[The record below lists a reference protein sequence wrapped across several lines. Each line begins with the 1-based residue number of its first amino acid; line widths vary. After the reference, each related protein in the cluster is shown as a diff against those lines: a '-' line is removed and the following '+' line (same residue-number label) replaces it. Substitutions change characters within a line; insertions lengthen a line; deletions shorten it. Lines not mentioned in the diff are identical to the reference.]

1 VWSNG
6 EKNGHVVAGPAR
18 RDRHRVRR
26 AGHLIWPGVTPIAL
40 ALLFGAF
47 ALISGVITIVAAFR
61 RQRDAARRTAM
72 VISGLLGLAAGVIA
86 LVWPGITALA
96 LVVIV
101 GAWAVVTGALEI
113 WVATRLPGQW
123 LPLLIGVVTMLIGI
137 LVLVRP
143 GIGAVAL
150 ALTIGIYAIVAGVLM
165 LAESWRIHRS
175 MTGTQHDRV
184 APTIVPDAPS
194 TCTGTFTLVSSKKS
208 SSAVQMSATGS

>member
-1 VWSNG
+1 MD
-6 EKNGHVVAGPAR
+6 R
-18 RDRHRVRR
+18 RTSMWLLALRGVI
-26 AGHLIWPGVTPIAL
+26 AIVFGVLAIIWPGVTLIAL

-113 WVATRLPGQW
+113 WAATRLPGQW

-175 MTGTQHDRV
+175 MTGTPHDRI
-184 APTIVPDAPS
+184 APA
-194 TCTGTFTLVSSKKS
+194 G
-208 SSAVQMSATGS
+208 A